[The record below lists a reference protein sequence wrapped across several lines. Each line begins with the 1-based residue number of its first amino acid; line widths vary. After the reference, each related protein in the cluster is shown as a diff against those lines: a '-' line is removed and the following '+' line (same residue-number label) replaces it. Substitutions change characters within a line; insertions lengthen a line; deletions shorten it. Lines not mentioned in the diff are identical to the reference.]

1 MDSPRGTINND
12 RIRAYPTDQFNMRR
26 VIKNRKSAA
35 AASIY
40 SEPKKVVRSN
50 LNPDPEA
57 SPNAENEFRQTTK
70 QKVKGGFEAQKQIK
84 IYPDS
89 EEGDRNMQNR

>member
-1 MDSPRGTINND
+1 
-12 RIRAYPTDQFNMRR
+12 MRR

-57 SPNAENEFRQTTK
+57 SPNAENEFR
-70 QKVKGGFEAQKQIK
+70 
-84 IYPDS
+84 
-89 EEGDRNMQNR
+89 